1 MTSGYFKLV
10 KIQIKYDQI
19 GQDIIYLKL
28 IVIIDRLM
36 VIKLYTPPSQIEYSV
51 ITYYR

>member
-1 MTSGYFKLV
+1 MASGCLKLV

-28 IVIIDRLM
+28 IVIIDRLI
-36 VIKLYTPPSQIEYSV
+36 VETIDH
-51 ITYYR
+51 R